1 MSGDFHEGPMVNR
14 LVGVIGGR
22 DTPFMLELIG
32 AGGGSVGSGGG
43 SLASLF
49 ISASSPSP
57 SPSHW
62 RSCGRHSRRDFSAR
76 VVMRG
81 ARSPGTQW
89 NAYQSIV
96 CISLGA
102 KVACNG
108 VVRVPLRT
116 TPFVLSSQPDSLIG
130 AYSLAPG
137 RSDICRFQARDGRP
151 KISAERLHGA
161 RIVAPLRFAPFT
173 PSLVQAPRSD

>member
-22 DTPFMLELIG
+22 DTPFMFELIG

-49 ISASSPSP
+49 ISA
-57 SPSHW
+57 
-62 RSCGRHSRRDFSAR
+62 AR
-76 VVMRG
+76 VVTRG

-130 AYSLAPG
+130 AYSIAPG

>member
-57 SPSHW
+57 SQP
-62 RSCGRHSRRDFSAR
+62 R

-81 ARSPGTQW
+81 ARLPGTQW
-89 NAYQSIV
+89 NAY
-96 CISLGA
+96 
-102 KVACNG
+102 
-108 VVRVPLRT
+108 
-116 TPFVLSSQPDSLIG
+116 
-130 AYSLAPG
+130 
-137 RSDICRFQARDGRP
+137 
-151 KISAERLHGA
+151 
-161 RIVAPLRFAPFT
+161 
-173 PSLVQAPRSD
+173 